1 MKAERELLSEALAP
15 KQTPSASGGWIKSHA
30 IKALKKLR
38 ASQPF
43 NYIATSAVY
52 GLLGATGLKS
62 ESVIKHLHRVGPVR
76 RRLPNGRTL
85 SLWSR
90 ADDWVSN
97 QIYWRGWDGY
107 EPESV
112 PLFFRLATR
121 ARVTFDVGA
130 YVGFFSLLAAHANT
144 EGIVYAFEPMA
155 DAFERLQKNVALNL
169 LNNIRCTAA
178 AVGEI
183 DGKAEFYHVADYL
196 PCSSSL
202 SFEFMQS
209 AGAVRSSVV
218 PVVTLDRFVQETGL
232 GGIDLVK
239 IDTESTEPQVLRGM
253 IETLRRDHPILMCE
267 VLKDRGSE
275 RPLEEILRPLGYRF
289 YLLTPD
295 GPVLRDQIEGHSS
308 WLNYLFTTFEPDEVG
323 RL

>member
-1 MKAERELLSEALAP
+1 M
-15 KQTPSASGGWIKSHA
+15 
-30 IKALKKLR
+30 
-38 ASQPF
+38 
-43 NYIATSAVY
+43 
-52 GLLGATGLKS
+52 
-62 ESVIKHLHRVGPVR
+62 VIKHLHRVGPVR
-76 RRLPNGRTL
+76 RGLPNGRTL
-85 SLWSR
+85 SLWSQ

-112 PLFFRLATR
+112 PLFFRLAAR
-121 ARVTFDVGA
+121 SRVTFDVGA
-130 YVGFFSLLAAHANT
+130 YVGFFSLVAAHAND
-144 EGIVYAFEPMA
+144 EGVVYAFEPMA
-155 DAFERLQKNVALNL
+155 DVFERLRKNVALNR
-169 LNNIRCTAA
+169 LNNVRCTAT

-183 DGKAEFYHVADYL
+183 DGAAEFYHTGDFL

-218 PVVTLDRFVQETGL
+218 PVITLDRFVQENGL
-232 GGIDLVK
+232 SRIDLVK

-253 IETLRRDHPILMCE
+253 IETVRRDHPIVMCE

-275 RPLEEILRPLGYRF
+275 RALEEILRPLGYRF

-295 GPVLRDQIEGHSS
+295 GPVMRERIEGHPS
-308 WLNYLFTTFEPDEVG
+308 WLNYLFTTLEPDEVSS
-323 RL
+323 L

>member
-15 KQTPSASGGWIKSHA
+15 KQTPPASSGWIKSHA
-30 IKALKKLR
+30 IKTLKKLR
-38 ASQPF
+38 VSQPF

-76 RRLPNGRTL
+76 RRLPNGSTL

-112 PLFFRLATR
+112 PLFFRLASR

-130 YVGFFSLLAAHANT
+130 YVGFFSLLAAHANR
-144 EGIVYAFEPMA
+144 EAAVYAFEPMA
-155 DAFERLQKNVALNL
+155 DAFERLRKNVAFNR
-169 LNNIRCTAA
+169 LNNIRCTAV

-183 DGKAEFYHVADYL
+183 DGEAEFYHTAGHL

-209 AGAVRSSVV
+209 AEALRRSVV
-218 PVVTLDRFVQETGL
+218 TVITLDRFVQENEL
-232 GGIDLVK
+232 SRVDLMK

-253 IETLRRDHPILMCE
+253 IETLRRDHPIIMCE
-267 VLKDRGSE
+267 VLKERGSE
-275 RPLEEILRPLGYRF
+275 RPLEEILRSLGYRF

-295 GPVLRDQIEGHSS
+295 GPVLRDQVEGHASY
-308 WLNYLFTTFEPDEVG
+308 LNYLFTTLGPDEVG